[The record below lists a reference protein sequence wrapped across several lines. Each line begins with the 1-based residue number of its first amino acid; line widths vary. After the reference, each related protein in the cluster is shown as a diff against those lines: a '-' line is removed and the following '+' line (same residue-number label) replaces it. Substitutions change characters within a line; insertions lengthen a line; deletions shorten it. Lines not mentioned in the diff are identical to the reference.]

1 MRKLLY
7 LIISTICIISLC
19 ACSQSTNNK
28 VVNSWD
34 CGVICSKKASDDIYS
49 LVYSNEKII
58 SVTGVL
64 TLENKNDFDIIVHL
78 IADGNERV
86 QKITANGVV
95 TLFQIATDVEYTIGY
110 YADAPEGTEIK
121 LSVYDGEGNTLSN
134 YDVELSKEKERTNR
148 KKIILATILALSGL
162 KHILL
167 DNVSRN
173 SAELLEQKK
182 NNEE

>member
-1 MRKLLY
+1 MRRVVY
-7 LIISTICIISLC
+7 FIISIIYITSLC

-28 VVNSWD
+28 VENSWNFS
-34 CGVICSKKASDDIYS
+34 VICSEKQSDDIVLSYINENIVSTTGS
-49 LVYSNEKII
+49 L
-58 SVTGVL
+58 TF
-64 TLENKNDFDIIVHL
+64 ENKNDFDIIVHL

-86 QKITANGVV
+86 QKITSNGVS
-95 TLFQIATDVEYTIGY
+95 TLFQISTNVEYTIGC
-110 YADAPEGTEIK
+110 YADVPEGTAIE
-121 LSVYDGEGNTLSN
+121 LFVYDGEGNTLSN

-148 KKIILATILALSGL
+148 KKIILATILALSGR

-182 NNEE
+182 NNEQ